1 MISLEWLNDYVDISD
16 IDSKELAEKITKAGV
31 NVEKIITNHIN
42 NLKIGQVVECINH
55 PNSDHLHICKVDVG
69 GEVLQIVCGAPN
81 VRTGI
86 KVIVALEGAILPG
99 NFEIKKE

>member
-42 NLKIGQVVECINH
+42 NLKLN
-55 PNSDHLHICKVDVG
+55 
-69 GEVLQIVCGAPN
+69 
-81 VRTGI
+81 RY
-86 KVIVALEGAILPG
+86 
-99 NFEIKKE
+99 